1 MNRTSKQRPTAVLSA
16 TRLALA
22 VLLFSAAPTLA
33 APINPSRPLPL
44 SVGSEPSLQD
54 LFDTL
59 TPLPGAID
67 AFNDQSGIALFSPSG
82 PSAATTLLFEVAGHR
97 NINEFGIYSATDPE
111 IRATIFAGPDSPDL
125 QQAITFNG
133 DGSVDID
140 GVSTDGFGDGFGF
153 YLRNTQTGDL
163 FFSEDDL
170 NEGMTPHALVYRGDG
185 LTLLELPGTEPSL
198 FEMTQFLVAFEDLRF
213 GGDTDYQDLVVHVNN
228 LQPLVQAPEPAS
240 ALLLGCGILFLGAR
254 RILRA

>member
-1 MNRTSKQRPTAVLSA
+1 MIRTSKHRQPAVRSV
-16 TRLALA
+16 TGLALA
-22 VLLFSAAPTLA
+22 VLLFSAAPA
-33 APINPSRPLPL
+33 FGAPINPNRPLIP
-44 SVGSEPSLQD
+44 SIGSEPSLQD

-59 TPLPGAID
+59 TPIPGTID
-67 AFNDQSGIALFSPSG
+67 AVDDQTGVALFAPSG

-111 IRATIFAGPDSPDL
+111 IQATIFSGPDSPNL
-125 QQAITFNG
+125 QQAITFNS

-140 GVSTDGFGDGFGF
+140 GESTDGFGDGFGF
-153 YLRNTQTGDL
+153 YLRNTKTGDL

-170 NEGMTPHALVYRGDG
+170 NEGLTPHALIYQGDG
-185 LTLLELPGTEPSL
+185 RTTLELPGAEPSL
-198 FEMTQFLVAFEDLRF
+198 FEITQFLVAFEDLPF

-228 LQPLVQAPEPAS
+228 VQPLVQTPEPAS
-240 ALLLGCGILFLGAR
+240 ALLLGCGILLLGAR